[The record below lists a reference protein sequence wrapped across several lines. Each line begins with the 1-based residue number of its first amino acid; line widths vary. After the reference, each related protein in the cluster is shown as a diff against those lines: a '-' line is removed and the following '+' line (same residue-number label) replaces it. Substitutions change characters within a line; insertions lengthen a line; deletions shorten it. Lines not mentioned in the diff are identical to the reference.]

1 MFNMIQVKKKTE
13 QSAITLEMFG
23 VKKAETLMT
32 AKQSVVQ
39 ILLLQLNVKNV
50 IADLKNNV

>member
-1 MFNMIQVKKKTE
+1 MIQVKKKTE